1 MPSEFGATCRLILSS
16 TREGETGRTSVRNYR
31 RILRYAVKRW
41 PALLLIL
48 GLTGAS
54 SAVAVLQPWPLKILV
69 DYALGGHAAPAVLRT
84 ILERIWVDP
93 TPGVLIVT
101 AVLAGIGIFALQ
113 SLLRV
118 AITWVWSATSQHL
131 LYELAADLFSRLQR
145 LSLLFHR
152 RRPIGDSL
160 SRLTGDT
167 WCVCTVTDSLLLAPA
182 GSVFTLA
189 TVSAVAWRLD
199 PQLTVLSVA
208 LAPVLAGSALHF
220 GKRLKQRARQ
230 DREAASL
237 LMSFVQQTLAAI
249 PVVQAF
255 GTENRNRLRFLLLS
269 RNAVTATQRLMLVK
283 TTFLSI
289 NGLVTAVGAAIVVFF
304 GGQRV
309 LSGEITVGSLLVFV
323 TYLRS
328 LQGAI
333 GGLMTHYGSLKSQEA
348 SIDRVL
354 EILDSEELVRN
365 APHAIPLP
373 APSSGRCGHVAFEE
387 VTYGYEP
394 GRPVLH
400 GITLEARPGECVA
413 IVGSTG
419 AGKSTTL
426 SLIPRF
432 IDPWNGRITMD
443 GTDLR
448 DVQLDSLREQVA
460 VVLQEPFLLPLTVA
474 ENIAY
479 GRPDADRDEIVAAA
493 VAANAHEFIRRLP
506 GGYDAV
512 VGQRGA
518 TFSGGEKQRLSIA
531 RALLKDAPVLIM
543 DEPTSALDVQTET
556 QILEALE
563 RLMEGR
569 TTFIIAHRL
578 STVRRADRI
587 IVLEDGRAVETGSH
601 HDLTAAVGR
610 YHSYYALQFADLP
623 NAGTA

>member
-1 MPSEFGATCRLILSS
+1 MRK
-16 TREGETGRTSVRNYR
+16 YR
-31 RILRYAVKRW
+31 QILRYAAKRW
-41 PALLLIL
+41 PALLLML
-48 GLTGAS
+48 GLAAAGSA
-54 SAVAVLQPWPLKILV
+54 AVALQPWPLKILI
-69 DYALGGHAAPAVLRT
+69 DYALGGHAAPAALSAA
-84 ILERIWVDP
+84 LERVWLEP

-101 AVLAGIGIFALQ
+101 AALACIGVFVLH
-113 SLLRV
+113 SLLEV
-118 AITWVWSATSQHL
+118 ASTWVWSATSQRL
-131 LYELAADLFSRLQR
+131 LYDLAADLFGRLQR
-145 LSLLFHR
+145 LSLSFHR
-152 RRPIGDSL
+152 HRTVGDSL
-160 SRLTGDT
+160 NRLTGDT
-167 WCVCTVTDSLLLAPA
+167 WCVCTVIDGLLLVPA

-189 TVSAVAWRLD
+189 AVGTVAWRLD
-199 PQLTVLSVA
+199 PQLTLFSVI

-230 DREAASL
+230 DREAASR

-255 GTENRNRLRFLLLS
+255 GAENRNRLRFLSLS
-269 RNAVTATQRLMLVK
+269 GDAIMATQRHALVK
-283 TTFLSI
+283 TSFLSI
-289 NGLVTAVGAAIVVFF
+289 NGLTTVVGAAIVVFF
-304 GGQRV
+304 GGERV

-323 TYLRS
+323 AYLRS
-328 LQGAI
+328 LQGAVEN
-333 GGLMTHYGSLKSQEA
+333 LMTHYGELRSQEA
-348 SIDRVL
+348 STDRVL
-354 EILDSEELVRN
+354 EILDSKELVQT

-373 APSSGRCGHVAFEE
+373 APSTGRCGHIVLEE

-400 GITLEARPGECVA
+400 GITFEARPGECLA
-413 IVGSTG
+413 IVGPTG
-419 AGKSTTL
+419 AGKSTAV

-432 IDPWNGRITMD
+432 IDPWKGRITID

-448 DVQLDSLREQVA
+448 DIQLASLREQVA

-506 GGYDAV
+506 GSYDAV

-531 RALLKDAPVLIM
+531 RALLKDAPVLVL
-543 DEPTSALDVQTET
+543 DEPTSALDLQTET

-578 STVRRADRI
+578 STVRRADRVV
-587 IVLEDGRAVETGSH
+587 VLENGRIVETGNPQ
-601 HDLTAAVGR
+601 DLAEAIGR
-610 YHSYYALQFADLP
+610 YHSYYALQSANVSDVR
-623 NAGTA
+623 TA